1 MMTPNQPTKGAIMA
15 VKIDVVEG
23 DIERKGGAQ
32 TKPNPYSEVVGKM
45 AEELQA
51 STPVEGVQRSKMRK
65 VTGLKP
71 GTQFKEGLVQV
82 RRAATKAGYTALLE
96 FDGNEDT
103 ATEFKFQLRT
113 KIVKT
118 RKNATPVAA

>member
-1 MMTPNQPTKGAIMA
+1 MAI
-15 VKIDVVEG
+15 KIDVVEG

-32 TKPNPYSEVVGKM
+32 TKPNPFSEVVAAM
-45 AEELQA
+45 VAELKA
-51 STPVEGVQRSKMRK
+51 SPPVEGVQRSKMRK
-65 VTGLKP
+65 VGGVKP
-71 GTQFKEGLVQV
+71 GPQFKEALVQV

-96 FDGNEDT
+96 FDGKADT